1 MSVRKIFG
9 TDGVRGLANKGALSP
24 NNILKLAQAV
34 SSHFIQGE
42 HKHRVVIGKDTRL
55 SGYMIE
61 PALTAG
67 FISMGMDVI
76 LVGPLPTPAIAMLT
90 RSLRADLGV
99 MISASHNPFEDNG
112 LKFFNA
118 HGLKLDDC
126 VEKEIENIFSSNL
139 IPKTLPAFLGH
150 AQRLDD
156 AQGRYIE
163 YLKNA
168 FPKNLTLENLHIVLD
183 CANGAAYKVA
193 PTVFWELGA
202 TVTTI
207 NANPNGLNINNKCGA
222 TNTKELEEKVKEL
235 KANIG
240 IALDGDADRVIF
252 VDENGKTIHGDHLMG
267 SIASAWK
274 DEGKLASNSVVGT
287 IMCNKGLEEYLSSIG
302 IALHRSNVGDRYVS
316 KYMSDKKSNLGGEP
330 SGHII
335 MSDYTTTGDGILS
348 ALQLLAYLLNNKK
361 QASSIHH
368 LFNLFPQ
375 GWLNINCADKLIL
388 ETPETRKI
396 LADFKN
402 LYKEKAHII
411 IRPSGTEPL
420 IRITVQAKTQ
430 DLVDEALISAEKCLK
445 SIIQS

>member
-1 MSVRKIFG
+1 MYVRKIFG
-9 TDGVRGLANKGALSP
+9 TDGVRGLANKDSLSP
-24 NNILKLAQAV
+24 NNILKLAQAAA
-34 SSHFIQGE
+34 SYFIQGE

-112 LKFFNA
+112 LKFFNSQ
-118 HGLKLDDC
+118 GLKLDDA
-126 VEKEIENIFSSNL
+126 VEEKIENKFFSDL

-168 FPKNLTLENLHIVLD
+168 FPKNLTLEGMHIVLD
-183 CANGAAYKVA
+183 CANGASYKVA

-207 NANPNGLNINNKCGA
+207 NATPNGLNINNKCGA
-222 TNTKELEEKVKEL
+222 TNTQELEATVKEV
-235 KANIG
+235 KADIG

-252 VDENGKTIHGDHLMG
+252 VDEKGASIHGDHLLG
-267 SIASAWK
+267 AIASAWK
-274 DEGKLASNSVVGT
+274 KEKKLSKDSVVGT
-287 IMCNKGLEEYLSSIG
+287 IMCNKGLEDYLASLDIE
-302 IALHRSNVGDRYVS
+302 LYRSNVGDRYVS
-316 KYMSDKKSNLGGEP
+316 KCMSEKKSNLGGEP

-348 ALQLLAYLLNNKK
+348 ALQLLAYLIQNNKK
-361 QASSIHH
+361 ASSIHN
-368 LFNLFPQ
+368 LFTLFPQ
-375 GWLNINCADKLIL
+375 GWLNIACNNKSVIQ
-388 ETPETRKI
+388 TPQAQEVI
-396 LADFKN
+396 QEFKN
-402 LYKEKAHII
+402 IYKDTAHII

-430 DLVDEALISAEKCLK
+430 DLVNSALQEASNCLK
-445 SIIQS
+445 NILK